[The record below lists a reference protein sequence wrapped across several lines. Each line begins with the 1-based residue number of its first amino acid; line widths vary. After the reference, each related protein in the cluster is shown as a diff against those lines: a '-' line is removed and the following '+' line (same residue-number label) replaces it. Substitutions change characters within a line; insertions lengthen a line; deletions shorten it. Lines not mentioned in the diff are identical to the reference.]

1 VGSCSLPFVGFAS
14 ELPSLE
20 RVRTNRSESIAVD
33 FLELVVDLP
42 VLLRQVSIEAAPLS
56 FPVDGV

>member
-1 VGSCSLPFVGFAS
+1 LLLVGFAS

-20 RVRTNRSESIAVD
+20 GVQTDRSESLAVD

-42 VLLRQVSIEAAPLS
+42 VLLGQMSTEAAPLS